1 MRASYWTMRRY
12 QRVSRKGA
20 DCDIVIALRP
30 LVSTFCRILQHMD
43 SYVEPSLFLI
53 KKAIDASGAVYSFD
67 LLRRYHLSLKTRR
80 FVILCGSSG
89 SGKTLLTRLY
99 ANAVSAQYRL
109 VSVAPNWTTN
119 EDLLG
124 YYNPLNKQYYDT
136 DFSLFL
142 RQAARAYE
150 SAVAVD
156 KVPEPF
162 HLVLD
167 EMNLARVE
175 YYFAKF
181 LSGMEVLT
189 AAGKAQVTMFGPDI
203 VDLTPNLFFI
213 GTVNIDE
220 TTQGF
225 ADKIYDRAQ
234 VIEVTHRREEVA
246 SRIERAEVK
255 EAVMSIWDAVADV
268 TPFSIRVVDEINRYV
283 NEAVQVGMSWEQA
296 VDDQIMQKLLPRING
311 TDIRLGV
318 MLQKAHRDNRKPL
331 PAQSQQDSAAQ
342 LRLSNLWTR
351 LLLLGSACPGI
362 LGRVML
368 IP

>member
-1 MRASYWTMRRY
+1 
-12 QRVSRKGA
+12 
-20 DCDIVIALRP
+20 
-30 LVSTFCRILQHMD
+30 MD
-43 SYVEPSLFLI
+43 SYVEPEFE
-53 KKAIDASGAVYSFD
+53 AIRESIDGSGAVYSSD

-80 FVILCGSSG
+80 FVILCGGSG
-89 SGKTLLTRLY
+89 SGKTLLTRMY
-99 ANAVSAQYRL
+99 ANAVDAQYRL
-109 VSVAPNWTTN
+109 VAVAPNWTTN

-124 YYNPLNKQYYDT
+124 YYNPLSKQYYDT

-142 RQAARAYE
+142 RQASRAYE
-150 SAVAVD
+150 SAIAVG
-156 KVPEPF
+156 KEPQPF

-189 AAGKAQVTMFGPDI
+189 SFGKAQVTMFGPDV

-234 VIEVTHRREEVA
+234 VIEITHLREEIA
-246 SRIERAEVK
+246 SRIERPELREVL
-255 EAVMSIWDAVADV
+255 MLIWDAVAEV
-268 TPFSIRVVDEINRYV
+268 SPFSIRIIDEVNRYV
-283 NEAVQVGMSWEQA
+283 DEAVRIGMPWNEA
-296 VDDQIMQKLLPRING
+296 VDDQIMQKLLPRIKG

-318 MLQKAHRDNRKPL
+318 MLQRLTEVTANRFPRSHSKI
-331 PAQSQQDSAAQ
+331 QQLNYGYQ
-342 LRLSNLWTR
+342 TY
-351 LLLLGSACPGI
+351 GI
-362 LGRVML
+362 VSFF
-368 IP
+368 

>member
-1 MRASYWTMRRY
+1 
-12 QRVSRKGA
+12 
-20 DCDIVIALRP
+20 
-30 LVSTFCRILQHMD
+30 MD
-43 SYVEPSLFLI
+43 SYVEPDFASI
-53 KKAIDASGAVYSFD
+53 RRAIDASGAVYSAD

-80 FVILCGSSG
+80 FVILCGASG
-89 SGKTLLTRLY
+89 SGKTLLTRMY
-99 ANAVSAQYRL
+99 AKAVDAQYRL
-109 VSVAPNWTTN
+109 VPVAPNWTTN

-124 YYNPLNKQYYDT
+124 YFNPLSKQYYDT

-150 SAVAVD
+150 SAVSVE

-189 AAGKAQVTMFGPDI
+189 SAGEAKVTLYGADA

-234 VIEVTHRREEVA
+234 VIEVTHLREEVA
-246 SRIERAEVK
+246 SRIQRPELREWIMA
-255 EAVMSIWDAVADV
+255 IWDAVADV
-268 TPFSIRVVDEINRYV
+268 APFSIRVVDEMNRYV
-283 NEAVQVGMSWEQA
+283 NEAVRIGVPWQLA
-296 VDDQIMQKLLPRING
+296 LDDQIVQKVLPRIKG

-318 MLQKAHRDNRKPL
+318 MLQKLNDITENRFPRSHSKIQQL
-331 PAQSQQDSAAQ
+331 NHGYQSY
-342 LRLSNLWTR
+342 
-351 LLLLGSACPGI
+351 GI
-362 LGRVML
+362 VSFF
-368 IP
+368 